1 MNTATVELARVQL
14 EKAHIVAPFS
24 GIVGLRHVSAGEYIT
39 AGQALVNLEA
49 IDPVKADF
57 RVPEKFLP
65 AIKVGQ
71 TIRIKVDAFPDDN
84 FEGKVY
90 AIDPRLDVAGRS
102 LLVRALVPNKD
113 QRLRPGLFAR
123 VTVLLQ
129 LKEDALTV
137 PEQAI
142 VPQGDDQFV
151 FKIVDGKVQLTKV
164 VIGTRREGRV
174 EIVEGLTAGDEV
186 VTAGQLKIR
195 DGSAVS
201 VVGRHRSLGRDASR
215 TFHQAAGLRHRP
227 EPRAR
232 AGRPGLLRPAVSVRE
247 YPAIDPP
254 VVTVQ
259 TSYPGASAAIVETQ
273 VTQVLE
279 DSLAGIEGI
288 DFITS
293 ISRQESSQ
301 ITVTFKLDRNPGLCR
316 RRRARP
322 CRAGAR
328 ASSRGDRR
336 ADHPEGRGRRPA
348 DHLSR
353 LLQRLAQSN
362 SRSPTTPTAT

>member
-1 MNTATVELARVQL
+1 MALGGCAAARWWLLAALLAVVCSGAEAQDKKNDAVSVEAAKVIAAPLSEQVTAVGTLLSNEAVTVSSEIPGRLKEIHFQEGQPVEKGAPLFTLDDSVYQAQYADAAAKLKLAEQTHKRTSTLFTNKYATAQSADESASNLAVNTAAVELARVQL

-24 GIVGLRHVSAGEYIT
+24 GIVGLRHVSVGEYIT

-71 TIRIKVDAFPDDN
+71 TIRIKVDAFPADS

-102 LLVRALVPNKD
+102 LLVRALVPNND
-113 QRLRPGLFAR
+113 RRLRPGLFAR

-142 VPQGDDQFV
+142 VPQGDSQFV
-151 FKIVDGKVQLTKV
+151 FKIVDGKVQFTKV

-174 EIVEGLTAGDEV
+174 EIVEGLSAGDQV

-195 DGSAVS
+195 DGSVVS
-201 VVGRHRSLGRDASR
+201 VVGA
-215 TFHQAAGLRHRP
+215 T
-227 EPRAR
+227 
-232 AGRPGLLRPAVSVRE
+232 
-247 YPAIDPP
+247 
-254 VVTVQ
+254 
-259 TSYPGASAAIVETQ
+259 GA
-273 VTQVLE
+273 
-279 DSLAGIEGI
+279 
-288 DFITS
+288 
-293 ISRQESSQ
+293 
-301 ITVTFKLDRNPGLCR
+301 
-316 RRRARP
+316 
-322 CRAGAR
+322 
-328 ASSRGDRR
+328 
-336 ADHPEGRGRRPA
+336 
-348 DHLSR
+348 
-353 LLQRLAQSN
+353 
-362 SRSPTTPTAT
+362 